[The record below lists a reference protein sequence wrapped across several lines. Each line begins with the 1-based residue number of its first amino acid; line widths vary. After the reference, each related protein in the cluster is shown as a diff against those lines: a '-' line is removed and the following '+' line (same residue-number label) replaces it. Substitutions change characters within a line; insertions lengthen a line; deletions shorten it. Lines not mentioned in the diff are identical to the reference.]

1 VNDTNTKRTT
11 EPLTRDRAIRAAVAL
26 ADEDGIAGLSMRKL
40 AKSLRV
46 EAMSLYHHV
55 ASKGDL
61 LDGMIDSV
69 FAEIELP
76 SLDLAWKAAMMRRS
90 DSLRGVLLRHRWA
103 VGLMDSRSSP
113 GMATLRQHDAMI
125 GCCRAAGFT
134 VVGAGHA
141 LSLIDSYVYGFVL
154 QEVSLP
160 FGPGDDMGQKVD
172 EIVPAEML
180 AAFPHLAE
188 LTTELVLR
196 PGYQYGDEFA
206 FGIELVVDGL
216 LAST

>member
-1 VNDTNTKRTT
+1 MNDTNTKRTT

-61 LDGMIDSV
+61 LDGMIDWV

-206 FGIELVVDGL
+206 LGIELVVDGL

>member
-1 VNDTNTKRTT
+1 MNAKKPSRPA
-11 EPLTRDRAIRAAVAL
+11 EPLSREQAITAAVAL
-26 ADEDGIAGLSMRKL
+26 ADANGITAVSMRKL
-40 AKSLRV
+40 AQSLGV

-55 ASKGDL
+55 PNKDAI
-61 LDGMIDSV
+61 LDGMVDAV
-69 FAEIELP
+69 FAEVDLP
-76 SLDLAWKAAMMRRS
+76 APDLDWKSAMLRRA
-90 DSLRGVLLRHRWA
+90 DSLRSALLRHRWA

-113 GMATLRQHDAMI
+113 GMATLRHHDAMI

-134 VVGAGHA
+134 VAGTAHA

-160 FGPGDDMGQKVD
+160 FGPDDDIGQMVD

-188 LTTELVLR
+188 FTADHVMQ
-196 PGYQYGDEFA
+196 PGYLYDDEFD
-206 FGIELVVDGL
+206 FGLELVVDGL
-216 LAST
+216 LSSI

>member
-1 VNDTNTKRTT
+1 MSDKNQTRRTR
-11 EPLTRDRAIRAAVAL
+11 PLDRPQAVSAAVAL
-26 ADEDGIAGLSMRKL
+26 ADAEGIAALSMRKL
-40 AKSLRV
+40 ATSLQV

-55 ASKGDL
+55 ASKDDL
-61 LDGMIDSV
+61 LDAMVDSV

-76 SLDLAWKAAMMRRS
+76 SLDLDWKAAMLRRA
-90 DSLRGVLLRHRWA
+90 DSLRGALLRHRWA

-134 VVGAGHA
+134 VVGAAHA
-141 LSLIDSYVYGFVL
+141 LSLIDSYVYGFVI

-160 FGPGDDMGQKVD
+160 FGPDDDMSEMVD
-172 EIVPAEML
+172 EILAADML

-188 LTTELVLR
+188 LTTELVKQ
-196 PGYQYGDEFA
+196 PGYQFGDEFA
-206 FGIELVVDGL
+206 FGIELVLDGL
-216 LAST
+216 LRTI